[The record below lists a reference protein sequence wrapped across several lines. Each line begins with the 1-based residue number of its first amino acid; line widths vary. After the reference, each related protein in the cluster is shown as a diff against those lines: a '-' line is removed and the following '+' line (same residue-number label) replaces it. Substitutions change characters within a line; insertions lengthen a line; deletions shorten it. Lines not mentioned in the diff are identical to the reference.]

1 MIIQLKNVV
10 KQYNV
15 DSSEDKRVVLN
26 DLSVGIDQGDAL
38 SIVGP
43 SGSGK
48 STLLNMLG
56 TLDKPTSGEVFVQ
69 DTNVLDLSDEEL
81 ASVRNE
87 SIGFIFQMHHL
98 LPQLNLY
105 ENVMLPTLMVKDK
118 SVVEQR
124 EKRVKEL
131 LEMVGLQDKMKQRP
145 GQLSGGE
152 CQRVAVVR
160 ALVNEPRVILADEP
174 TGSLDHESAA
184 NLGELLKE
192 INKKEK
198 VALVIVTHSLS
209 LAEKMPV
216 RYELT
221 KGKLKQISD

>member
-1 MIIQLKNVV
+1 MILQLKNVV
-10 KQYNV
+10 KQYKV
-15 DSSEDKRVVLN
+15 DSSEDRRAVLN
-26 DLSVGIDQGDAL
+26 DLNLGIDKGDAL

-48 STLLNMLG
+48 STLLNILG
-56 TLDKPTSGEVFVQ
+56 TLDRPTSGEVFVQ
-69 DTNVLDLSDEEL
+69 GANVLDLNDEEL

-87 SIGFIFQMHHL
+87 SVGFVFQMHHL

-118 SVVEQR
+118 NLVQQR

-131 LEMVGLQDKMKQRP
+131 LQMVGLQDKMKQWP

-152 CQRVAVVR
+152 CQRAAVVR

-192 INKKEK
+192 INTKEN

-216 RYELT
+216 RYELK
-221 KGKLKQISD
+221 KGKLKEKSD